1 MLSNNLFLH
10 SRKADEN
17 PEGEGTGAGVAV
29 TGHDTSKET
38 SVWGASAAGTTGND
52 AEAEMHAIEVSVMSV
67 LEADAAEIPEG
78 VEIPHQPEVWVCE
91 NRIVFE

>member
-17 PEGEGTGAGVAV
+17 PEGAGVAI
-29 TGHDTSKET
+29 TGHDGSKET
-38 SVWGASAAGTTGND
+38 SAWGASAAGMTGND
-52 AEAEMHAIEVSVMSV
+52 AKAEVHAVEVSVMSV

-78 VEIPHQPEVWVCE
+78 VEIPHQPEVWVRE
-91 NRIVFE
+91 NRIVF